1 MICKRFYGLML
12 NPAIFVV
19 FLAVAFYAI
28 FIAYSDFDKL
38 SSNIEQFKFE
48 FLPLILLFSFLGI
61 IVLGFRQ
68 NILLKTVGIQIS
80 VKENILLYLAGL
92 SMIITPVGAGQAIK
106 SYYLKK
112 KFGCSVSKTVFI
124 FFSILKNILFPEIL
138 LPVKSP
144 LAPNKKRLSF
154 NNR

>member
-1 MICKRFYGLML
+1 
-12 NPAIFVV
+12 
-19 FLAVAFYAI
+19 
-28 FIAYSDFDKL
+28 
-38 SSNIEQFKFE
+38 
-48 FLPLILLFSFLGI
+48 LILLFSFLGI

-112 KFGCSVSKTVFI
+112 K
-124 FFSILKNILFPEIL
+124 
-138 LPVKSP
+138 
-144 LAPNKKRLSF
+144 
-154 NNR
+154 